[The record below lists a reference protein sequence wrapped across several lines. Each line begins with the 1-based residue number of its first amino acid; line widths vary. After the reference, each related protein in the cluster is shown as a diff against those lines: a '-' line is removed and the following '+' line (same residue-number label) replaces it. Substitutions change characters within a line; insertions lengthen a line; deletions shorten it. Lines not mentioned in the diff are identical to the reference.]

1 MGQPVKIVQ
10 ALSPAAMSRSKFI
23 GIKPG
28 ERLHEI
34 LFAREE
40 PTSPTGNQGGHGVAA
55 DQPIAR
61 GDAWLARRPGAG
73 LAHGL
78 TLGDFTASCAR
89 RCRIWWTD
97 YLNCLPGGAIF
108 FRQAT

>member
-23 GIKPG
+23 GIRPG

-40 PTSPTGNQGGHGVAA
+40 PTSPTANREDRGGAA
-55 DQPIAR
+55 DQPVDGRSATYGILREAV
-61 GDAWLARRPGAG
+61 P
-73 LAHGL
+73 
-78 TLGDFTASCAR
+78 DF
-89 RCRIWWTD
+89 
-97 YLNCLPGGAIF
+97 GGQI
-108 FRQAT
+108 T